1 MTADHSSPS
10 LRLGA
15 HVGQQNMTM
24 NEMRALWRS
33 LDEHLDWISAWD
45 HLYEAPPAG
54 GTLPHYEALT
64 VLGALAASTERAQ
77 IGCLV
82 FYVGYRSP
90 GVLAKAATT
99 LDHITGGRFNL
110 GLGSGWH
117 EQEARAF
124 GYPFPSVS
132 TRFDMLDEAATIIRS
147 LLTNQRTTYTGTHF
161 SVDDASCLPLPMQE
175 RLPIWI
181 GGMGEKKTL
190 PLVAKHADGWN
201 VPYISPDEFAR
212 LSGILDDRCRDVS
225 RDPASVRR
233 AINLTFN
240 LRSTTAE
247 ADAEVE
253 KLKAAWGPSFNRV
266 SAGALL
272 GTPANAVDRI
282 RAYIAAGAQD
292 INIALRAP
300 WDADALRA
308 YLTEVVPAVR
318 AS

>member
-1 MTADHSSPS
+1 MATVFAMTADHLSPS

-24 NEMRALWRS
+24 NEMRALWRV

-117 EQEARAF
+117 EQEAKAF

-147 LLTNQRTTYTGTHF
+147 LLTKDRTTLHRHALQRGQRIVPAASNAGAVTH
-161 SVDDASCLPLPMQE
+161 
-175 RLPIWI
+175 
-181 GGMGEKKTL
+181 
-190 PLVAKHADGWN
+190 
-201 VPYISPDEFAR
+201 
-212 LSGILDDRCRDVS
+212 LDRWHGR
-225 RDPASVRR
+225 
-233 AINLTFN
+233 
-240 LRSTTAE
+240 E
-247 ADAEVE
+247 ANA
-253 KLKAAWGPSFNRV
+253 
-266 SAGALL
+266 SAGCKTRRRLER
-272 GTPANAVDRI
+272 PVHQPR
-282 RAYIAAGAQD
+282 
-292 INIALRAP
+292 
-300 WDADALRA
+300 
-308 YLTEVVPAVR
+308 
-318 AS
+318 